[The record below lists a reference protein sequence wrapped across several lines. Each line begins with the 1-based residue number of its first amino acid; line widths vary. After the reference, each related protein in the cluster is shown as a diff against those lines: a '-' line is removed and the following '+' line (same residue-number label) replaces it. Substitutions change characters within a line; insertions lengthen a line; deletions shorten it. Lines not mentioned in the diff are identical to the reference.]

1 MKKSIV
7 IFLQESKLNNQQR
20 DITGLKPSML
30 TQKQKQKARAGYD
43 RHFQEPGS

>member
-7 IFLQESKLNNQQR
+7 IFLQESKLNQQR